1 MCLKWNTG
9 WFVSTITFHISLLKL
24 YFIIKI
30 FLFLAIGMHFKYW
43 FGHPVEYIIAL
54 PHAGAY
60 GLGILHLLVF
70 TLAGYL
76 VLVLLMALGHM
87 IKKVFSR

>member
-1 MCLKWNTG
+1 
-9 WFVSTITFHISLLKL
+9 
-24 YFIIKI
+24 
-30 FLFLAIGMHFKYW
+30 MHFKYW

-76 VLVLLMALGHM
+76 VLVLLMALVHM